1 MVFLRRLKQCPYLL
15 FRIKYLLV
23 GAYML
28 SFAIKHRNIID
39 LCVSIPA
46 SMFVNMV

>member
-1 MVFLRRLKQCPYLL
+1 
-15 FRIKYLLV
+15 
-23 GAYML
+23 ML

-46 SMFVNMV
+46 SMFVNMVKFPSSNQWAKKDLGIR